1 MYDALLIACPN
12 VSASFLLLVHM
23 HVYFLNDNFSEH
35 PLWHYPQYS
44 KVS

>member
-23 HVYFLNDNFSEH
+23 HVYCLNDNFSEY
-35 PLWHYPQYS
+35 PFWHYPQYS